1 MPKVVPAVVAAV
13 VPAAVTVVVTA
24 AVTADGAAEEVVEP
38 RAQVVLLVPL
48 VPQVQ
53 AVLLA
58 QRVLPVHRVPPAQAV
73 ITTDKAEA
81 EVVVEDAA
89 EGVEETAEEDED
101 PVTQRTLLGHNR
113 ERLIYGD
120 KRYIIRFDR
129 GACRQRQASQI
140 LPRPSV

>member
-1 MPKVVPAVVAAV
+1 MVVAVVVPA
-13 VPAAVTVVVTA
+13 VVTA
-24 AVTADGAAEEVVEP
+24 AVTADGVAEEVVEP
-38 RAQVVLLVPL
+38 QAQVVLL

-58 QRVLPVHRVPPAQAV
+58 QRVLPVHRVPPAPQAQAV
-73 ITTDKAEA
+73 MTVDKAEA

-129 GACRQRQASQI
+129 GACRRRQASQI